1 MIKPTTKYTRVL
13 VRTGP
18 ITNTGGGGSWAG
30 LSGRPALFP
39 PEPHN
44 HTLANITDAAG
55 LVANVTTL
63 QAEVLALT
71 NSQALVGTIAADLKT
86 HNHTTASVIGLD
98 IWMKNRL
105 DDITGLTATAAAK
118 APLIH
123 NHTSADITDFAA
135 QMATRAA
142 TVHQHPISDVT
153 GLAQALANATGNHT
167 HAMTGITGLPAC
179 LTGLASDIAALTV
192 SVTTKAALTRYATTS
207 QAGLVK
213 IGKNLTVSSD
223 GTLDAAA
230 SVSTWANITG
240 RPSEFTPAAHTH
252 SQSDITNLPACLTGL
267 KSDITAVD
275 GKLTNYAV
283 VGHKH
288 ASTADVIGLDAA
300 LTHVNGCCTQAALQ
314 LTQTTACLA
323 QVATDLKGKA
333 DAAKINACISAT
345 DTEVAKKIDAVA
357 AEAKYAHANHTHV
370 IGDVTGLRPELDGL
384 KANITA
390 SAIPPS
396 VAADINS
403 LKANLAANT
412 TTLTATT
419 DQLTACLTGLKLD
432 VGNRLLTTDANA
444 RFARIGH
451 SHFIADTFGLQA
463 ALDRTHAVAVAG
475 NFTLPIASGGT
486 LGGVKVGNGLATIT
500 DGTLSVDSTKVLMV
514 LDKGTANG
522 VASLGPDGKVPQ
534 SQIGA
539 LAIAN
544 TYVLANET
552 QRLAVTGASRGDVA
566 VQTEDQHT
574 FILKA
579 VPANVPGNW
588 VRLLNAANGVLTVN
602 NKTGSVNLIGSDLP
616 NNVWAINGFT
626 GNVTLTG
633 SDIANNV
640 ASFNGRHGNV
650 NLTRGDLPLADAAF
664 AGVSKPDGTSVFIDS
679 NGTLSTT
686 VPYTKAEVDAKID
699 TLVTGIVHGLAV
711 YDIASTPP
719 AAPVVDTPYI
729 VGPAATGDF
738 ATYEDKIAIW
748 NGTKW
753 TFSDPINSESHLV
766 ETQSATYHWNGTA
779 WVKIAT
785 ATTAAVSN
793 GELHMVGDMK
803 MSALTEPQFKLALGS
818 VDERKWALADGRDV
832 STSAYARITGRTTL
846 PDLRGAFIRM
856 AGNNTN
862 PGWAGGALNS
872 YGEDSTA
879 RPKIPFTT
887 DSSGNHNH
895 SFRRNPGVFSGDTRY
910 GDATFSPINAATNGV
925 NISQGIN
932 SAGDHTHTITGG
944 GDTETRPKHYSM
956 NFFIKID

>member
-13 VRTGP
+13 IRTGP
-18 ITNTGGGGSWAG
+18 ITNTGGGGSWAS
-30 LSGRPALFP
+30 LSGRPAMFP

-44 HTLANITDAAG
+44 HTLADVAGLADLSANLTTVQGDVSTLYSVDGDIRNDAALLTARVTDLESKSTIPHRHLTADVTGLDSWMVDRENDITGIRSTVAQKASIGHTHTSSEITDFVTQMNTKSNVGHVHGMGEITG
-55 LVANVTTL
+55 LVAALANTT
-63 QAEVLALT
+63 
-71 NSQALVGTIAADLKT
+71 SG
-86 HNHTTASVIGLD
+86 NHTHPQTA
-98 IWMKNRL
+98 
-105 DDITGLTATAAAK
+105 ITGLTA
-118 APLIH
+118 
-123 NHTSADITDFAA
+123 
-135 QMATRAA
+135 
-142 TVHQHPISDVT
+142 
-153 GLAQALANATGNHT
+153 
-167 HAMTGITGLPAC
+167 C
-179 LTGLASDIAALTV
+179 LTGFATDLTALTA
-192 SVTTKAALTRYATTS
+192 SVNLKAPLTRYATTVS
-207 QAGLVK
+207 AGLVK
-213 IGKNLTVSSD
+213 IGRNITVSAD
-223 GTLDAAA
+223 GTIDATG
-230 SVSTWANITG
+230 SDWANITG
-240 RPSEFTPAAHTH
+240 KPTTFAPATHTH
-252 SQSDITNLPACLTGL
+252 PQSDVTGLTACLTGSAAQIAGIQANL
-267 KSDITAVD
+267 PLLASKTH
-275 GKLTNYAV
+275 T
-283 VGHKH
+283 H
-288 ASTADVIGLDAA
+288 ATADVTGLD
-300 LTHVNGCCTQAALQ
+300 TR
-314 LTQTTACLA
+314 LA
-323 QVATDLKGKA
+323 T
-333 DAAKINACISAT
+333 INACITAT
-345 DTEVAKKIDAVA
+345 NTEVAKKIDTTA
-357 AEAKYAHANHTHV
+357 AELKYAHIAHTHL
-370 IGDVTGLRPELDGL
+370 ITDVTGLRPELDGI

-390 SAIPPS
+390 AAIPPS
-396 VAADINS
+396 VTADINS
-403 LKANLAANT
+403 LKASLAGKADLSHNHTMANVT
-412 TTLTATT
+412 GLTASF
-419 DQLTACLTGLKLD
+419 DAVTACLTSLNLE
-432 VGNRLLTTDANA
+432 VGKRIEASIANNR
-444 RFARIGH
+444 FSVIGH
-451 SHFIADTFGLQA
+451 SHFISDTVGLQA

-486 LGGVKVGNGLATIT
+486 LGGVKVGNGLTAIT

-544 TYVLANET
+544 TFVLANET
-552 QRLAVTGASRGDVA
+552 ERLAVTGASRGDVA

-738 ATYEDKIAIW
+738 ATHEDKMAIW
-748 NGTKW
+748 DGTKW

-832 STSAYARITGRTTL
+832 STSAYARITGRTAL

-856 AGNNTN
+856 AGTNTN

-910 GDATFSPINAATNGV
+910 GDATFSPINAATTGV
-925 NISQGIN
+925 NVSQGIN
-932 SAGDHTHTITGG
+932 YAGDHTHTITGG
-944 GDTETRPKHYSM
+944 GDTETRPKNYSM